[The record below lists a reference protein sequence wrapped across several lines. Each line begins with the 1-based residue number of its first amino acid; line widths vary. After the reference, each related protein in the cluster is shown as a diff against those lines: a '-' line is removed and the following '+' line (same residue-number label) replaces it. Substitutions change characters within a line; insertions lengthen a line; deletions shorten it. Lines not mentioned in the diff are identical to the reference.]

1 MAMRVLVASCLSAE
15 VGWHTL
21 LLTFIKLRHYGPSGI
36 MTVVSAQ
43 KPQAWHAIVLSAAL
57 AAVSAA
63 SAETPKTQRVK
74 VGPNVFLEIEGKTRR
89 VIIDAYVVLRQ
100 GMLEQ
105 LMCRK
110 RTKEHEAIL
119 AADID
124 ARDVHRALLVA
135 GAKPGSVMRYTPD
148 FQPPKGSVVRVT
160 LQYMGK
166 DGRTVTARAQDWVRD
181 VKTHQALPYDWV
193 FAGSFIRENPLD
205 KNGPP
210 LYGANSGDV
219 ICVSNFEDAMLDLPV
234 ASTSDNSELEYEAW
248 TDRIPLP
255 LTKVS
260 VILEPVADKSG
271 K

>member
-1 MAMRVLVASCLSAE
+1 MAIMVAK
-15 VGWHTL
+15 
-21 LLTFIKLRHYGPSGI
+21 KL
-36 MTVVSAQ
+36 
-43 KPQAWHAIVLSAAL
+43 AWLAIILSAAL
-57 AAVSAA
+57 AAVSIA
-63 SAETPKTQRVK
+63 SAETPGAKRVK
-74 VGPNVFLEIEGKTRR
+74 VGQNVFVEIEGKTRR
-89 VIIDAYVVLRQ
+89 VIIEAYVVLRQ

-110 RTKEHEAIL
+110 GTKEHEAIL

-160 LQYMGK
+160 LQYTGK
-166 DGRTVTARAQDWVRD
+166 DGRTVNMRAQEWVRD
-181 VKTHQALPYDWV
+181 VKTHLALPYDWV

-248 TDRIPLP
+248 TDRIPPP
-255 LTKVS
+255 LTKIS
-260 VILEPVADKSG
+260 VILEPLAEKNG

>member
-1 MAMRVLVASCLSAE
+1 MATVLAKKS
-15 VGWHTL
+15 
-21 LLTFIKLRHYGPSGI
+21 
-36 MTVVSAQ
+36 
-43 KPQAWHAIVLSAAL
+43 QAWHVIVLTAAL
-57 AAVSAA
+57 AAVSIA

-74 VGPNVFLEIEGKTRR
+74 VGQNVLLEIEGKTRR

-105 LMCRK
+105 LLCR
-110 RTKEHEAIL
+110 RGTKEHEAIL

-135 GAKPGSVMRYTPD
+135 GAKPGSVMRYTPE
-148 FQPPKGSVVRVT
+148 FQPPKGSVVHVT
-160 LQYMGK
+160 LQYTGK
-166 DGRTVTARAQDWVRD
+166 DGRTVSTRAQDWVRD
-181 VKTHQALPYDWV
+181 IKPHQALPYDWV
-193 FAGSFIRENPLD
+193 FAGSFMRENPLD

-210 LYGANSGDV
+210 LYGANGGDV

-255 LTKVS
+255 LTRVS
-260 VILEPVADKSG
+260 IILEPAADKNG